1 MDDQFGTHRVG
12 AIAKMSRLPA
22 SQPYVGAASTMDSV
36 GMNWGLTGHLMP
48 TSDDLWY
55 VFAQVVAL

>member
-1 MDDQFGTHRVG
+1 
-12 AIAKMSRLPA
+12 MSTLPA

-36 GMNWGLTGHLMP
+36 GMNLGMNWGLTGHLMP